1 MQSQGVKV
9 ETVQTLRTRRPRFA
23 RLLDLPTD

>member
-1 MQSQGVKV
+1 MRSQGVKV
-9 ETVQTLRTRRPRFA
+9 ETVQTLRTRQAQFA